1 MDRKRDI
8 IKIIDN
14 MTGRYSA
21 YEVFSDWI
29 KCSALSISNSLAII
43 HDKVWK
49 SREKEYMATI
59 QKYSDD
65 ERMKLVEMFNLLIET
80 LEDNMSDV
88 LGEIYMESGMGS
100 KATGQFF
107 TPYHLSQA
115 CAAAALSNMGED
127 ERGVYRINEPS
138 CGGGGM
144 IIAIAENLKNQ
155 GIDYQTKMQ
164 VIAQDLDWKG
174 VYMCYLQLSLLGI
187 KAICVQG
194 DSLNNPY
201 RPGETERDHM
211 LITPGQMG
219 VLL

>member
-1 MDRKRDI
+1 MDRKKDI
-8 IKIIDN
+8 IKIIDS
-14 MTGRYSA
+14 MSGRYSA

-29 KCSALSISNSLAII
+29 KCSALSISNSLAIL
-43 HDKVWK
+43 HDKVWQT
-49 SREKEYMATI
+49 REKEYMATI

-65 ERMKLVEMFNLLIET
+65 EKMKFVEMFNLLIET

-100 KATGQFF
+100 KAAGQFF
-107 TPYHLSQA
+107 TPYHVSQA
-115 CAAAALSNMGED
+115 CAAVTLLNADKKGM
-127 ERGVYRINEPS
+127 YRINEPS

-144 IIAIAENLKNQ
+144 IIAIAEKLKNQ
-155 GIDYQTKMQ
+155 GIDYQRKMQ
-164 VIAQDLDWKG
+164 VVAQDLDWKG

-187 KAICVQG
+187 QAICVQG
-194 DSLNNPY
+194 DSLNRPY
-201 RPGETERDHM
+201 CPGLTERDSM